1 MEKAMEGK
9 EQKGN
14 GNRFYQKLLFQLFMY
29 FALVICM
36 FAILLSVIYMKLYEK
51 STINTFR
58 DDLAK
63 KAERIAQNVSVY
75 AREKDRTGFS
85 AYFAST
91 KSVFDQKETC
101 LISKLI

>member
-1 MEKAMEGK
+1 MEGK

-85 AYFAST
+85 AYFAAT
-91 KSVFDQKETC
+91 KSVFDQKETDIYI
-101 LISKLI
+101 LIQHLP